1 MAKIDLT
8 GQRFGKLLVIKDSG
22 KRASNGGI
30 LWECQC
36 DCGNIATVAGNN
48 LRRKLNPTQ
57 SCGCKTNSKD
67 LRGQRF
73 GSLLAIKPTEKRVN
87 QKVVWECL
95 CDCGKIHYATSSNLI
110 NGSVKSCGK
119 CKETLNFQ
127 PIPKEEQF
135 IGAKIN
141 NWTILQATEERR
153 RGYIVYICQCDCGNI
168 ERKTLSDI
176 RNIKGQF
183 CNKCRIENLEGQI
196 FTYLTPII
204 YTGTINRNAMWLCK
218 CQCGNEL
225 IVSASNLKSG
235 NTKSCGCLIKSAG
248 ESKIEEL
255 LTQNNIIFEAQKTFD
270 SCRFNLTNALARFDY
285 YLPAYNILI
294 EYDGIQHFKQRN
306 GREELSKIQER
317 DRYKTQWCKENNIP
331 LIRIPYT
338 DYNKLSIEYL
348 LKLIEEVS

>member
-1 MAKIDLT
+1 
-8 GQRFGKLLVIKDSG
+8 
-22 KRASNGGI
+22 
-30 LWECQC
+30 
-36 DCGNIATVAGNN
+36 
-48 LRRKLNPTQ
+48 
-57 SCGCKTNSKD
+57 
-67 LRGQRF
+67 
-73 GSLLAIKPTEKRVN
+73 
-87 QKVVWECL
+87 
-95 CDCGKIHYATSSNLI
+95 
-110 NGSVKSCGK
+110 
-119 CKETLNFQ
+119 
-127 PIPKEEQF
+127 
-135 IGAKIN
+135 
-141 NWTILQATEERR
+141 
-153 RGYIVYICQCDCGNI
+153 
-168 ERKTLSDI
+168 
-176 RNIKGQF
+176 
-183 CNKCRIENLEGQI
+183 
-196 FTYLTPII
+196 
-204 YTGTINRNAMWLCK
+204 MWLCK